1 VFTPDGYR
9 PLGVPGV
16 LDKLT
21 RGAAG
26 NDVGHEAGVEA
37 EPRPVNGGPGVA
49 EQLDG
54 DLVAPHLDPDL
65 GQDPV
70 GVLLDQV
77 ETVLLEQVVV
87 GDPPFELL
95 DDV

>member
-1 VFTPDGYR
+1 M
-9 PLGVPGV
+9 LH
-16 LDKLT
+16 KLT
-21 RGAAG
+21 RGTAG
-26 NDVGHEAGVEA
+26 DDVGYEAGVEA
-37 EPRPVNGGPGVA
+37 ESRPIDGGPGVA

-77 ETVLLEQVVV
+77 EAVLLE
-87 GDPPFELL
+87 
-95 DDV
+95 